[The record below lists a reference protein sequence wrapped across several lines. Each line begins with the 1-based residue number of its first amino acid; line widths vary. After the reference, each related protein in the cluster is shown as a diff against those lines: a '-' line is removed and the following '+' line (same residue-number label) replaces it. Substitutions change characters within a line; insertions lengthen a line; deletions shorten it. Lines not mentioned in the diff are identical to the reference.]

1 MNAQQP
7 HIATLRFLH
16 SDAASVL
23 PSELQAIPQWV
34 GWKAGA
40 LKPTGKF
47 DKLPIGRDGTGSAWQ
62 KPAQWSTFAVA
73 MSQSKQRG
81 LSGVGVVLPAQ
92 FPDGTYLVVM
102 DYDDVD
108 LGRTANNPR
117 LEEIRVAHE
126 RLGSPYIERSPSGRG
141 LRMFVRSQQLIP
153 QISVVNP
160 LGGKDELFCA
170 SPKWATATADY
181 EGGAGVPDA
190 TEALLEMVSDWQ
202 AREGGPTKSSGLPI
216 AGSNPA
222 PASIAISPLSHLVN
236 KGWSGWPPA
245 KLKDN
250 DGREATMLAYAG
262 HLRSL
267 GHTQAD
273 IENMCLAANVQHYA
287 DPLDDEVVLDR
298 ARRYQKQAGTA
309 HQGEQSDPKACAIA
323 QAGESG
329 TQQNQIDHPD
339 HPALDVEDRTD
350 AGNVAVLA
358 RLTLGDLRY
367 VPEQKLWL
375 YWQKQRWIAD
385 KDCTHFSRQALR
397 VAEFYKNYAAKLR
410 VDAESPALPEE
421 DKKRLLQVAT
431 GFESWA
437 LQCRNKS
444 RLDAMRALAQMDHRF
459 TVSAALLD
467 VEPDLFGVN
476 NGVVD
481 LRTGLLRSNAKNE
494 FVLKRSPVDF
504 YLDACAPRWLK
515 FISEITSRPG
525 EVVDGKVEF
534 IRRPQLAE
542 ALQRLLGYC
551 LTGRTDAQKLFMFLG
566 MGSNGKNVL
575 LDTAMRICADYG
587 INLPPEIILAAKFDK
602 QADQASPMTRMLQ
615 GVRMTVCSE
624 SKEGQQLDTGV
635 VKRITGGGYL
645 TARGLHEM
653 PVTFTMTH
661 KLILMTNHQPGLAH
675 MDPAIRGRLFVV
687 PFDMR
692 WNRQGETDPDPTL
705 PDADP
710 NLMTDLWEE
719 REGILQWL
727 IEGAVKYYAHGLLVC
742 PEVAAFTR
750 DYVASQDVL
759 SRWLRTLERCDPAD
773 GMLASELASEYQN
786 YCRLEDEP
794 GGYVSPADMGRKLK
808 RYGFEGKHTTAGKRY
823 GLRNAKS
830 ASCVGTAFSPANKP
844 LNVNEILADV
854 FGEE

>member
-1 MNAQQP
+1 MNAQNSHFAP
-7 HIATLRFLH
+7 LRYLH
-16 SDAASVL
+16 MDAASVL
-23 PSELQAIPQWV
+23 PSELQAIPQWI
-34 GWKAGA
+34 GWKAGP
-40 LKPTGKF
+40 LKLTGKF
-47 DKLPIGRDGTGSAWQ
+47 DKYPKGRDGAGAGWQ
-62 KPAQWSTFAVA
+62 RPAQWSTFPEA
-73 MSQSKQRG
+73 MSQAKQRG

-92 FPDGTYLVVM
+92 FPDSSYLVVM

-108 LGRTANNPR
+108 IGLTTNNPR

-126 RLGSPYIERSPSGRG
+126 RLGRPYVERSPSGRG
-141 LRMFVRSQQLIP
+141 LRMFVRSKQLIP

-160 LGGKDELFCA
+160 LGGRDELFCT
-170 SPKWATATADY
+170 SSKWATVTGAF
-181 EGGAGVPDA
+181 EGGDGVPEA
-190 TEALLEMVSDWQ
+190 TEALRQMVSDWQ
-202 AREGGPTKSSGLPI
+202 TREGGPTKSSGLPI
-216 AGSNPA
+216 AGRNPA
-222 PASIAISPLSHLVN
+222 PASVAISPLSHLVN
-236 KGWSGWPPA
+236 KGWSGWPSA

-267 GHTQAD
+267 GHTQSD
-273 IENMCLAANVQHYA
+273 IENMCLAANIQHYA

-298 ARRYQKQAGTA
+298 SRRYQNQAGTA
-309 HQGEQSDPKACAIA
+309 HQGKQSDPKACAIA
-323 QAGESG
+323 QAGEGG
-329 TQQNQIDHPD
+329 TQQNQIDCPD
-339 HPALDVEDRTD
+339 DPALDVEDRTD

-358 RLTLGDLRY
+358 RLTMGDLRY

-375 YWQKQRWIAD
+375 NWQKQRWNAD
-385 KDCTHFSRQALR
+385 KDCTHYSRQALR
-397 VAEFYKNYAAKLR
+397 VADFYKNYAAKLR
-410 VDAESPALPEE
+410 IDAESSALPEE
-421 DKKRLLQVAT
+421 DKKRLMQVAT
-431 GFESWA
+431 GFDSWA

-444 RLDAMRALAQMDHRF
+444 RLDAMRGLAQMDQRF
-459 TVSAALLD
+459 AVSAALLD

-476 NGVVD
+476 NGVIH
-481 LRTGLLRSNAKNE
+481 LPTGLLRSNAKNE

-504 YLDACAPRWLK
+504 DPDACAPRWLK

-525 EVVDGKVEF
+525 AIVDGKVEF

-587 INLPPEIILAAKFDK
+587 ITLPPEIILAAKFDK
-602 QADQASPMTRMLQ
+602 QAEQASPMTRMLQ
-615 GVRMTVCSE
+615 GVRMTICSE

-635 VKRITGGGYL
+635 IKRITGGGCL

-692 WNRQGETDPDPTL
+692 WNRPGETDPDPTL

-710 NLMTDLWEE
+710 NLMADLWAE
-719 REGILQWL
+719 RQGILKWL
-727 IEGAVKYYAHGLLVC
+727 IDGAVKYYANGLLVC

-759 SRWLRTLERCDPAD
+759 SRWLRTLERCDPAE
-773 GMLASELASEYQN
+773 GMLASELAFEYQN

-794 GGYVSPADMGRKLK
+794 TSYISSADMGRKLK
-808 RYGFEGKHTTAGKRY
+808 RYGFEGKHTAAGKRY
-823 GLRNAKS
+823 GLRSAKIE
-830 ASCVGTAFSPANKP
+830 SCVGTNLSPANKS
-844 LNVNEILADV
+844 LNVNDLLSEV
-854 FGEE
+854 FWEE